1 MASDSILNSNLAAQN
16 QIPNP
21 GEGSSDEVGRHV
33 ADMLERIAK
42 RTVRVGIIGLGYVGL
57 PLARA
62 FADKGIAVLG
72 FDVDP
77 TKIVKLQRG
86 ESYIGHIS
94 NEAIQEMRE
103 RKFEATDRFAR
114 LDEPDAII
122 ICVPTPLTDSREP
135 DLTYVIKSAE
145 AIAERLRPG
154 QLVIL
159 ESTTYPGTTRQVVL
173 PILEARGLKAGRDF
187 FLAFSPERED
197 PGNPDFSAPTI
208 PKVVG
213 GLDPSSLE
221 LAATLYG
228 QVVVNVVRVSSPE
241 VAEACKIL
249 ENTYR
254 AVNIALVNEL
264 KVLYDRMGINI
275 WEVIDAAKTKPFGFQ
290 AFYPGPGLGGHCIP
304 IDPFYLTWVA
314 RQHGMTTRFI
324 ELAGE
329 INTSMPA
336 YVVGRVAD
344 ALNDRG
350 KPLKGSKITLLGM
363 AYKKD
368 VDDPRES
375 PGFELMDLL
384 LKKGALVNY
393 NDPHIPVLPAMRHYP
408 HLRMSSQDLTPEYL
422 KSQDCI
428 LIATDHSAYD
438 WGWIAEHAPLIVDTR
453 NAMRSLSV
461 NRDQIIRA

>member
-1 MASDSILNSNLAAQN
+1 MAPFNDRDATSRTEAEPGAEAHSTALLQKINSGQAL
-16 QIPNP
+16 
-21 GEGSSDEVGRHV
+21 
-33 ADMLERIAK
+33 
-42 RTVRVGIIGLGYVGL
+42 VGIIGLGYVGL

-62 FADKGIAVLG
+62 FAAKGIGVLG

-77 TKIVKLQRG
+77 TKVIKLQRG
-86 ESYIGHIS
+86 ESYIGHIPD
-94 NEAIQEMRE
+94 ATIREMRE
-103 RKFEATDRFAR
+103 RRLFEATDRFLR

-122 ICVPTPLTDSREP
+122 ICVPTPLTETREP
-135 DLTYVIKSAE
+135 DLTYVVNSAR
-145 AIAERLRPG
+145 AVADRVRPG
-154 QLVIL
+154 QLVVL
-159 ESTTYPGTTRQVVL
+159 ESTTYPGTTRHVVQ
-173 PILEARGLKAGRDF
+173 PILEAKGLKAGRDF

-213 GLDPSSLE
+213 GLEPRSLE
-221 LAATLYG
+221 LAAALYG
-228 QVVVNVVRVSSPE
+228 KVVTRVVPVSSPE

-254 AVNIALVNEL
+254 AINIALVNEL
-264 KVLYDRMGINI
+264 KVLYDRMGINV
-275 WEVIDAAKTKPFGFQ
+275 WEVIEAARTKPFGFQ

-304 IDPFYLTWVA
+304 IDPFYLTWIA
-314 RQHGMTTRFI
+314 RKFGMSTRLI

-329 INTSMPA
+329 INTAMPA

-350 KPLKGSKITLLGM
+350 KPLKGSRITLLGM

-375 PGFELMDLL
+375 PGFELMELL
-384 LKKGALVNY
+384 LEKAALVQY

-408 HLRMSSQDLTPEYL
+408 HLRMTSQDLTPEYL
-422 KSQDCI
+422 AAQDCV
-428 LIATDHSAYD
+428 LVVTDHSAYN
-438 WGWIAEHAPLIVDTR
+438 WPWITRHAPLVVDTR
-453 NAMRSLSV
+453 NALKDV
-461 NRDQIIRA
+461 AEGRDRIVRA